1 MSRHAPHAF
10 ELRGGAYRWLWA
22 LLPGARMYG
31 AFQLDG
37 RDLVAHATVRRVLE
51 HFRLSPEL
59 HRVYIMG
66 HVLPQGS
73 NPTRLLVDVAN
84 ETDLWEF
91 VHEKASNLF
100 LLVERVAGESPDDS
114 ECASEAST
122 SKHSSSLRRRPNH
135 RHSEES
141 TLYSDLHRTTSTLS
155 AESPA
160 SIAASADSS
169 RRSSA
174 SSSCDVSAA
183 SSSTGYSPERP
194 ASREAAAELAGRCTS
209 VSSTSDALQPASAT
223 GDARGVLSALLSWF
237 RR

>member
-114 ECASEAST
+114 ECKCHMAAST
-122 SKHSSSLRRRPNH
+122 CFL
-135 RHSEES
+135 
-141 TLYSDLHRTTSTLS
+141 LGVV
-155 AESPA
+155 
-160 SIAASADSS
+160 I
-169 RRSSA
+169 RSSPTLCRILA
-174 SSSCDVSAA
+174 SWHQYCRRV
-183 SSSTGYSPERP
+183 R
-194 ASREAAAELAGRCTS
+194 S
-209 VSSTSDALQPASAT
+209 VDFQT
-223 GDARGVLSALLSWF
+223 
-237 RR
+237 